1 MVCCEAHLA
10 QERKLRPNELIFIFF
25 PYTTCSF
32 RYLPVY
38 LWKEKCKRED
48 KETFRE
54 HLRVLSNSHKLDMET
69 TEVSE
74 VRKAFMYVDY

>member
-1 MVCCEAHLA
+1 MPRSGNYDLM
-10 QERKLRPNELIFIFF
+10 RFILIFF

-38 LWKEKCKRED
+38 LWKEKCKREGKD
-48 KETFRE
+48 TFRE
-54 HLRVLSNSHKLDMET
+54 LLRVLSNSHKLDMET

-74 VRKAFMYVDY
+74 VRKAFMDVDL